1 MDIVKI
7 CSVQSAQAMCN
18 MRTIV
23 WKLSITLAP
32 MLYRKNLHSILW
44 YPTTII
50 REKTFFIESVRVW
63 YEKYKQNYKVVIT
76 IIWLWWYQVL
86 EKVCVWISEQKRFQ
100 TYNLFTTTESP
111 NIRIPILQIFV
122 FIYWRGTRK
131 HFLLVQ
137 NIFWTNEKCFLVP
150 LQ

>member
-1 MDIVKI
+1 MDVVNVNI

-50 REKTFFIESVRVW
+50 RETTFFIESVRD
-63 YEKYKQNYKVVIT
+63 
-76 IIWLWWYQVL
+76 
-86 EKVCVWISEQKRFQ
+86 IS
-100 TYNLFTTTESP
+100 TSP
-111 NIRIPILQIFV
+111 NINKTIAPFGFLCNDNSSLELWHV
-122 FIYWRGTRK
+122 FYGHTYCFIVSTHPNKPLIKHSIWTHNRSRKKIWYWPKNNTK
-131 HFLLVQ
+131 TSLCCSTF
-137 NIFWTNEKCFLVP
+137 
-150 LQ
+150 

>member
-1 MDIVKI
+1 MDIVNI

-32 MLYRKNLHSILW
+32 NLHSIFW

-50 REKTFFIESVRVW
+50 RETTFFIESVRVW

-76 IIWLWWYQVL
+76 ILWLWWFHVV
-86 EKVCVWISEQKRFQ
+86 EKERFWIFFRVSR
-100 TYNLFTTTESP
+100 
-111 NIRIPILQIFV
+111 NINDLNSKDSI
-122 FIYWRGTRK
+122 
-131 HFLLVQ
+131 
-137 NIFWTNEKCFLVP
+137 EKCAGRKISTKWLFP
-150 LQ
+150 SKDRPFKYTYM

>member
-1 MDIVKI
+1 MDIVNI

-76 IIWLWWYQVL
+76 IIWLWWFQVL
-86 EKVCVWISEQKRFQ
+86 EKVCVWISEQKRFGTSFFQ
-100 TYNLFTTTESP
+100 MSR
-111 NIRIPILQIFV
+111 NIKDLNSKDSIEKWARFLQIDCFQAKIC
-122 FIYWRGTRK
+122 FS
-131 HFLLVQ
+131 
-137 NIFWTNEKCFLVP
+137 NIP
-150 LQ
+150 M

>member
-1 MDIVKI
+1 MDIVNI

-76 IIWLWWYQVL
+76 YGCDDFRFW
-86 EKVCVWISEQKRFQ
+86 KRFECELVSRKDLGLIFSIRWAE
-100 TYNLFTTTESP
+100 TIRFKFKRFHWKISKISANWLFPSKD
-111 NIRIPILQIFV
+111 ILFK
-122 FIYWRGTRK
+122 Y
-131 HFLLVQ
+131 
-137 NIFWTNEKCFLVP
+137 TNVSNS
-150 LQ
+150 Q